1 MAKIINRKEFL
12 AMPAN
17 TLYREYEKRGII
29 SGDLEIKGDSLE
41 NDFWVQRLDD
51 TNTDD
56 VEEMIKM
63 LDSGVVEFDLECESR
78 DAMFNDEQLYLVY
91 ERKDVEQLFNRIS
104 ECLFVFGDVKM
115 TYKKA

>member
-1 MAKIINRKEFL
+1 MMAKIINRKEFL

-17 TLYREYEKRGII
+17 TLYREYKPCIM
-29 SGDLEIKGDSLE
+29 GDLEIKGDSLE

-63 LDSGVVEFDLECESR
+63 LDSGVVEFDLDCESR
-78 DAMFNDEQLYLVY
+78 DAMFNDDQLYLVY

>member
-1 MAKIINRKEFL
+1 MAKIINRTDFL
-12 AMPAN
+12 KMPAN
-17 TLYREYEKRGII
+17 TIYREYKPCIM
-29 SGDLEIKGDSLE
+29 GDLEIKGDSLE

-78 DAMFNDEQLYLVY
+78 DAMFNDDQLYLVY